1 MRSALNRLLEREQTA
16 VLLDRALTGFAN
28 VWIGLIV
35 ALNFVG
41 IIGLLVAAPTLWAG
55 IAELPETY
63 SPINVSLWITELVAL
78 LPAFAAVAWR
88 DRRHFGHGA
97 IVSLVPDLTAVVAR
111 IIRRLSRYSPSAVL
125 LALSSSVRALQRYFR
140 NWILS
145 LHNWRPMSPQGSR
158 STHY

>member
-88 DRRHFGHGA
+88 DRRHFGHAA
-97 IVSLVPDLTAVVAR
+97 IVSLVPDLTAAVAR
-111 IIRRLSRYSPSAVL
+111 IIRRLSRYSPSAML
-125 LALSSSVRALQRYFR
+125 LALSSSVRALQGYFR